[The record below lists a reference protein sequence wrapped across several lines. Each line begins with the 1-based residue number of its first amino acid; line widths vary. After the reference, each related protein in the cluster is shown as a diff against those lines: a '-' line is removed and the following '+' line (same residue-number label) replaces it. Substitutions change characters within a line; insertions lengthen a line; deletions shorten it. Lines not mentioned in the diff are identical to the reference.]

1 MKFYIF
7 TQVLIFMIFLH
18 FDLSSS
24 MRSNYQPTSP
34 PRILEPLPARLAL
47 DPVTK
52 KLVGIWFNGKLEPPN
67 FRALG
72 IPPRSPDRVQHAV
85 TFVYRGPRSTPV
97 GVFKGHQTYVY
108 RPSD

>member
-1 MKFYIF
+1 
-7 TQVLIFMIFLH
+7 
-18 FDLSSS
+18 

-85 TFVYRGPRSTPV
+85 TFDTSPSLVPDGSLVYRGPRSTPV